1 MKWTENENENLTQEE
16 AEDRKWVLVEKG
28 GSDEGRSGGEGG
40 QQRVGVYS
48 HCSSLHGV
56 EMILLTPEL

>member
-28 GSDEGRSGGEGG
+28 GRTKEE
-40 QQRVGVYS
+40 
-48 HCSSLHGV
+48 V
-56 EMILLTPEL
+56 EEKEDSRGLGCTPTVPHYMELK